1 MAKKLKL
8 AILGSVGVPA
18 NYGGFETLADKLV
31 THLSEQL
38 DITVFCSGLQYSKKL
53 KEYKG
58 AKLEYIGLSANGI
71 QSVPYD
77 IISIRKAYNEH
88 DILLILG
95 VAGMISMPLL
105 KLRKAKPKIIVHI
118 DGMEWK
124 REKWKWFAKLY
135 LRSSEKL
142 GILIS
147 NRVIADNQAILDYLP
162 KKIKKKTS
170 MIAYGGDHA
179 VYEPKDVNLLKR
191 LEIKQNV
198 PYAFSVCRIVPEN
211 NIKTILKA
219 FRALKKELVLVGN
232 WYDSNYGIEI
242 WREFHQEP
250 TINLIHPIYNQ
261 SSLDSLRSN
270 CEIYIHGHS
279 AGGTNPSLVEA
290 MYLGLPILCFDVS
303 FNRNT
308 MGGRGNFFKDEDSLI
323 KLLQKNTFDNEL
335 ISFHKSY
342 AKEHYTWE
350 SIASQY
356 YNLFTEL

>member
-1 MAKKLKL
+1 MARKLRL

-31 THLSEQL
+31 THLSEKL

-77 IISIRKAYNEH
+77 ILSIRKAYNEN

-105 KLRKAKPKIIVHI
+105 KLRKSKPKIIVHI

-124 REKWKWFAKLY
+124 REKWKWFAKFY
-135 LRSSEKL
+135 LKTSERL
-142 GILIS
+142 ALLMANS
-147 NRVIADNQAILDYLP
+147 VIADNQAILDYLP
-162 KKIKKKTS
+162 KAVKKKTS
-170 MIAYGGDHA
+170 MIAYGGDHSIH
-179 VYEPKDVNLLKR
+179 EPKDLRLLKR
-191 LEIKQNV
+191 LEIKADV

-211 NIKTILKA
+211 NIKTILQA
-219 FRALKKELVLVGN
+219 FRLSKMEIVIVGN
-232 WYDSNYGIEI
+232 WYDSNYGIDI

-250 TINLIHPIYNQ
+250 NINLIHPIYDQ
-261 SSLDSLRSN
+261 TSLNSLRCN
-270 CEIYIHGHS
+270 CSLYVHGHS

-290 MYLGLPILCFDVS
+290 MFLGLSILCYDVN
-303 FNRNT
+303 FNRYT
-308 MGGRGNFFKDEDSLI
+308 MGGKGNFFKDEKSLI
-323 KLLQKNTFDNEL
+323 ELLQKNTFNKEL

-350 SIASQY
+350 FIASQY